1 MAEED
6 GDQYQRFMSLPPMF
20 PQRYS
25 NVLRKYFQFNLSR
38 ARRRVSSLLE
48 LTLKST
54 TILVAR
60 FIASPHSGNLKWVAK
75 MRRFVR
81 KMLPASL
88 ITAILRGLIP
98 GQVFIFHPRRI
109 KF

>member
-1 MAEED
+1 MI
-6 GDQYQRFMSLPPMF
+6 F
-20 PQRYS
+20 
-25 NVLRKYFQFNLSR
+25 R
-38 ARRRVSSLLE
+38 ARRRVSSLLD

-54 TILVAR
+54 TILMAR
-60 FIASPHSGNLKWVAK
+60 FIASPHSSNLKKVAK

-98 GQVFIFHPRRI
+98 GQVISLLLG
-109 KF
+109 

>member
-1 MAEED
+1 M
-6 GDQYQRFMSLPPMF
+6 
-20 PQRYS
+20 
-25 NVLRKYFQFNLSR
+25 
-38 ARRRVSSLLE
+38 SSLLE

-60 FIASPHSGNLKWVAK
+60 FIASPHSSNLKKVAK

-88 ITAILRGLIP
+88 ITSILRGLIP
-98 GQVFIFHPRRI
+98 GQVFSSDFLWIIFGLYSDYQISRECY
-109 KF
+109 FLF

>member
-1 MAEED
+1 M
-6 GDQYQRFMSLPPMF
+6 
-20 PQRYS
+20 
-25 NVLRKYFQFNLSR
+25 
-38 ARRRVSSLLE
+38 SSLLE

-60 FIASPHSGNLKWVAK
+60 FIASPHSSNLKKVAK

-98 GQVFIFHPRRI
+98 GQVFSLDFLLIIFGLYSDYQISRECY
-109 KF
+109 FLF